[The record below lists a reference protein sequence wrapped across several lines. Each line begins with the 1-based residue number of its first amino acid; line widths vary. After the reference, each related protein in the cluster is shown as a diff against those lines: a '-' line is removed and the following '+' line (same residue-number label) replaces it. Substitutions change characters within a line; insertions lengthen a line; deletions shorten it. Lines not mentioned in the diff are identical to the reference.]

1 MGQGKGTSACLP
13 SNWEID
19 VKALVYERNVARF
32 AATKIIGL
40 VANPKVAISPLRLM
54 EIEDPELPGEDW
66 IRFHPRL
73 SGICG
78 SDLATVTSNSSR
90 YLEDFVS
97 LPFVLGHEVV
107 GDYQAQDGSL
117 KRAVLIPSL
126 TCEVRGTQP
135 KCRFCEAGQPQRC
148 QLLHLGTISTGLQTG
163 FCQDTSGGW
172 SQELVAH
179 RSQLFDIADTFS
191 DEDAVLLE
199 PFACAVH
206 AAMSIGNDL
215 NTQVAVIGSGTLGL
229 LTIAALRAI
238 HPNAEIVATAKYQ
251 HQRELAIQFGAT
263 MVTSGSDLYR
273 QARTIR
279 SAQMIAPDKPT
290 DGFGIVFDAVGSA
303 TSIEQ
308 ALKVAAPG
316 ADVILIGMPKESRID
331 LAPLWMKEISIRGSY
346 AYGIENPGGEKLSTF
361 ELAARFAQS
370 IGLSKLL
377 SATYRLDDYE
387 MAIEHA
393 MNAGKRG
400 SVKIA
405 FDMRKVH
412 NRESWNQRR

>member
-1 MGQGKGTSACLP
+1 M
-13 SNWEID
+13 
-19 VKALVYERNVARF
+19 KALVYERNVARF
-32 AATKIIGL
+32 AATRLMG
-40 VANPKVAISPLRLM
+40 VVSRPKVAISPLRLID
-54 EIEDPELPGEDW
+54 IEPPKLPGSDW
-66 IRFHPRL
+66 IRFFPRL

-78 SDLATVTSNSSR
+78 SDLATITSNSSR

-97 LPFVLGHEVV
+97 FPFVMGHEVV
-107 GDYQAQDGSL
+107 GEYQATDGSM

-126 TCEVRGTQP
+126 TCEVRGIEP
-135 KCRFCEAGQPQRC
+135 RCRFCEAGQPQRC
-148 QLLHLGTISTGLQTG
+148 QLLHLGSISRGLQTG
-163 FCQDTSGGW
+163 FCEETSGGW

-179 RSQLFDIADTFS
+179 SAQLFDIPDTLS

-238 HPNAEIVATAKYQ
+238 HPNAEIIATAKYP
-251 HQRELAIQFGAT
+251 HQRELAMEFGAT
-263 MVTSGSDLYR
+263 AVSAGSELYR
-273 QARTIR
+273 QARAIR
-279 SAQMIAPDKPT
+279 SAQMLAPDKPT
-290 DGFGIVFDAVGSA
+290 DGFGIVFDAVGSSS
-303 TSIEQ
+303 TIEQ

-316 ADVILIGMPKESRID
+316 ADVILVGMPKEQKVD
-331 LAPLWMKEISIRGSY
+331 LTPLWMKEISIKGSY
-346 AYGIENPGGEKLSTF
+346 AYGIENLDGERVSTF
-361 ELAARFAQS
+361 DLAARFSES

-393 MNAGKRG
+393 LNAGKRG
-400 SVKIA
+400 SIKIA
-405 FDMRKVH
+405 FDMRKGH
-412 NRESWNQRR
+412 IRESWNQKR